1 MLKSGSF
8 DAKKNNKSSMVRK
21 LGPLHILLCSSMF
34 VSSRRM
40 PDMAFNLFSAESF
53 SPVFFFV
60 VFVLLLEIFG
70 TLTFGGGV
78 FIIVV

>member
-1 MLKSGSF
+1 
-8 DAKKNNKSSMVRK
+8 MVRN
-21 LGPLHILLCSSMF
+21 LGPPLILLMF
-34 VSSRRM
+34 VSSRKM

>member
-1 MLKSGSF
+1 
-8 DAKKNNKSSMVRK
+8 MVRK
-21 LGPLHILLCSSMF
+21 LGLLRIPLCSSMF
-34 VSSRRM
+34 VSSRKM

-60 VFVLLLEIFG
+60 VFVLLPEIFG
-70 TLTFGGGV
+70 TLLTFGGGV

>member
-8 DAKKNNKSSMVRK
+8 DAKKNNKSSMVRN
-21 LGPLHILLCSSMF
+21 LGPPLILLMF
-34 VSSRRM
+34 VSSRKM

-60 VFVLLLEIFG
+60 VFVLLPEIFG
-70 TLTFGGGV
+70 TLLTFGGGV

>member
-1 MLKSGSF
+1 MLNSGSF
-8 DAKKNNKSSMVRK
+8 DAKKNNKSSMVRN
-21 LGPLHILLCSSMF
+21 LGPLHILLMF
-34 VSSRRM
+34 VSSSSRKM

-60 VFVLLLEIFG
+60 VFVLLPEIFG
-70 TLTFGGGV
+70 TLLTFGGGV